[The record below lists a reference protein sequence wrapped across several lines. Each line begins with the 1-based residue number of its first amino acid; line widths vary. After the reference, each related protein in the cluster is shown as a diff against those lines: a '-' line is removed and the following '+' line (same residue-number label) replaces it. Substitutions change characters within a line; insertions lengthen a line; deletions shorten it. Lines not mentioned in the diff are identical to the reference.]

1 MATLQYQ
8 QVMGIITYLSFHYA
22 TYLKHLNKRRTNYE
36 NNKGD
41 WNKETKLR

>member
-22 TYLKHLNKRRTNYE
+22 TYLKHL
-36 NNKGD
+36 
-41 WNKETKLR
+41 KLEEDKL